1 MIARFFRTLVF
12 LLSGSGTW
20 IDGAE
25 WTDDDKAALGTFL
38 NSETGAELSARLRNA
53 SLSLNAN
60 AVASGGVRACGRAY
74 GYMLAISD
82 IQTLSARGSLGDAP
96 TTEDATGDTGG
107 GGLEHLNP

>member
-1 MIARFFRTLVF
+1 MISRFFRTLFF
-12 LLSGSGTW
+12 LLSGAGTW

-25 WTDDDKAALGTFL
+25 WTDDDKATLATFL
-38 NSETGAELSARLRNA
+38 TSETGTKLTARLRNA

-60 AVASGGVRACGRAY
+60 AVASGGVRSCGRAY

-107 GGLEHLNP
+107 SGLEHLNP